1 MDDCE
6 IIGVRKPI
14 SQTSVR
20 QRPYSLNQDEQQ
32 DLWNI
37 KDYGKEILWER
48 TEAHAA
54 LDYAM
59 VKSVQANRLGNQ
71 AAEDEPQE

>member
-1 MDDCE
+1 MDDYE
-6 IIGVRKPI
+6 IIGVRKPR

-37 KDYGKEILWER
+37 QDYGKELLWER

-54 LDYAM
+54 LD
-59 VKSVQANRLGNQ
+59 
-71 AAEDEPQE
+71 